1 MALEHSGDAGLAVL
15 DLGREVGAAV
25 IYTTAALDLAEI
37 EIKPRDGDWNG
48 HHTAVRKRP
57 GRPAVYAAL
66 FFALRQGGYDVRVRG
81 YGTDSE
87 PGHHW
92 WTGHRSDHDGVVA
105 LRAGRELP
113 ASSCWLA
120 H

>member
-81 YGTDSE
+81 MGPTLNLDII
-87 PGHHW
+87 G
-92 WTGHRSDHDGVVA
+92 
-105 LRAGRELP
+105 GRVTEATMMEWSP
-113 ASSCWLA
+113 
-120 H
+120 